1 VDTLGLILVGVV
13 TAASVQD
20 REGAKQLL
28 AALRHQWSR
37 LRHIWA
43 DGAYAGPL
51 VDWVRTLRPRRPI
64 CLEMTKRSDTLKGFM
79 VIPKRWIVERTFGGY
94 NRYRRLRK
102 DSELLPA
109 TSAAMIQV
117 TMIHLMIRRL
127 ARTAPY

>member
-1 VDTLGLILVGVV
+1 VDTLGLILAVVV

-20 REGAKQLL
+20 RAGARQVLGI
-28 AALRHQWSR
+28 LRHKFAR

-51 VDWVRTLRPRRPI
+51 VDWVRTLRPRRLI
-64 CLEMTKRSDTLKGFM
+64 CLEMTKRSDTLKGF
-79 VIPKRWIVERTFGGY
+79 VVSPNRWIVERTFGWL
-94 NRYRRLRK
+94 NRYRRLSQ
-102 DSELLPA
+102 DYELLPA

-127 ARTAPY
+127 ARIAPY